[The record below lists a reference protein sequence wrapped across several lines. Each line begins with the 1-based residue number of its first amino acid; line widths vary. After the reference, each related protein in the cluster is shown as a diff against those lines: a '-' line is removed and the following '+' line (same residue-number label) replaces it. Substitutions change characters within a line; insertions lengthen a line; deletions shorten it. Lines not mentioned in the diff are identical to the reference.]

1 MRRAAGSCTVAGMN
15 ALTRTALLSFIGCAP
30 AIRNVPSGPPARW
43 ALAAPQPGRTLD
55 ALGVSLFV
63 HDSAPDDATK
73 PVLVCLHAIGHGGSD
88 FAALSKARPDLRV
101 IAIDW
106 PGHGRSGPDSNAAS
120 AIRYEQ
126 LLAAVMDELKLE
138 RVVLLG
144 NSIGGAT
151 AIRYAAARP
160 ERVRALVLA
169 NPGGLDPGASGFLG
183 RFFIGG
189 LVDHFEQG
197 VRNEERFAS
206 WFREY
211 YAKILITPAAR
222 EQLERILDAGYESA
236 PVLAQAW
243 TSFMQPE
250 ASLAPLI
257 AKITMPTLFTWADAD
272 ALVSWSRNEDAVKRF
287 PNAKV
292 VHFDAG
298 HAAFLEQPEAF
309 LRALDQFLVTSSGD
323 AGGSGAR
330 W

>member
-1 MRRAAGSCTVAGMN
+1 MRRTRGCSNVTGMN

-30 AIRNVPSGPPARW
+30 ALRTVPSGPPARL
-43 ALAAPQPGRTLD
+43 ALAAPEPGRSLEV
-55 ALGVSLFV
+55 LGVQLFV
-63 HDSAPDDATK
+63 HDSAPEDATK
-73 PVLVCLHAIGHGGSD
+73 PVLVCLHAIGHGGGD
-88 FAALSKARPDLRV
+88 FAALSKTRPDLRV
-101 IAIDW
+101 IAVDW
-106 PGHGRSGPDSNAAS
+106 PGHGRSGNDSQPAS

-126 LLAAVMDELKLE
+126 LLASLVDALKLE
-138 RVVLLG
+138 RFVVLG

-151 AIRYAAARP
+151 AIRYAASHP
-160 ERVRALVLA
+160 ERVLALVLA
-169 NPGGLDPGASGFLG
+169 NPGGLDPGGSGFIG

-197 VRNEERFAS
+197 VRNEVRFEQ

-222 EQLERILDAGYESA
+222 EQLERILSAGYESA

-257 AKITMPTLFTWADAD
+257 SKVTMPTLFTWADQD
-272 ALVSWSRNEDAVKRF
+272 QLVSWSRNEEAVKRF

-292 VHFDAG
+292 VHFEAG
-298 HAAFLEQPEAF
+298 HAAFLEQPDAF
-309 LRALDQFLVTSSGD
+309 LSALDAFLVHALVDG
-323 AGGSGAR
+323 R
-330 W
+330 